1 MKNQMKMIAY
11 AVEPEELPVFEK
23 YYQNYNIDLKLLI
36 EKPTLKNT
44 ALANGYDCINVL
56 SDTYITDE
64 MWNAFHRCGVRIAV
78 TRCIGM
84 EHMNK
89 AYAERLGIKIFNIS
103 YSPASV
109 ADYAIMMMLML
120 LRNIKPIMQR
130 YLGQDYTMSGI
141 RGRELPNM
149 TVGVIGAGN
158 IGQTVIKHLSGFG
171 CRILYWT
178 RHPKKELEKF
188 AQYCDLQALLAQSD
202 IISLHIA
209 SNNETYH
216 FMNSDKINAMKE
228 GALLINTARGSIIDS
243 IALIKA
249 LESGHIAGAGLDVI
263 DGDRNIYYRDHKNQM
278 IIHHEMAILNSMPNV
293 LMLPH
298 AAYFTDQALEDM
310 VHNSLVVTSQYF
322 KTMKEQP

>member
-1 MKNQMKMIAY
+1 MKSQMKMIAY
-11 AVEPEELPVFEK
+11 AVEPEEIPIFEK
-23 YYQNYNIDLKLLI
+23 YCRDYNIALKLLK
-36 EKPTLKNT
+36 EKPNPTNI

-64 MWNAFHRCGVRIAV
+64 MWDAFQACGVRIAV

-89 AYAERLGIKIFNIS
+89 AYADKLGIKIFNIT

-120 LRNIKPIMQR
+120 LRNVKPILQR

-141 RGRELPNM
+141 RGRELLNM
-149 TVGVIGAGN
+149 TVGVIGAGH

-171 CRILYWT
+171 CRVLYWN
-178 RHPKKELEKF
+178 RHPREELEGL
-188 AQYCDLQALLAQSD
+188 AAYCELDSLLAQSD
-202 IISLHIA
+202 IVSLHIA

-216 FMNSDKINAMKE
+216 FMDSDRINSMKP
-228 GALLINTARGSIIDS
+228 GAILINTARGPLVDS
-243 IALIKA
+243 AALIDA
-249 LESGHIAGAGLDVI
+249 LESGHMAGAGLDVI
-263 DGDRNIYYRDHKNQM
+263 DGDRNIYYRDYKNQM
-278 IIHHEMAILNSMPNV
+278 IVHHEMAILNAMPNV

-310 VHNSLVVTSQYF
+310 VHNSLIVTSRCF
-322 KTMKEQP
+322 ETMDVQD

>member
-23 YYQNYNIDLKLLI
+23 YYQNYNIDLKLLS

-44 ALANGYDCINVL
+44 ALASGYDCINVL

-64 MWNAFHRCGVRIAV
+64 MWNAFHKCGVRIAV

-171 CRILYWT
+171 CRILYWN

-263 DGDRNIYYRDHKNQM
+263 DGDWNIYYRDHKNQM

>member
-1 MKNQMKMIAY
+1 MKKQMKMIAY
-11 AVEPEELPVFEK
+11 AVEPEEIPIFEK
-23 YYQNYNIDLKLLI
+23 YYRDYNIDLKLLS
-36 EKPTLKNT
+36 EKPDSTNI

-64 MWNAFHRCGVRIAV
+64 MWDGFHACGVRIAV

-89 AYAERLGIKIFNIS
+89 AYADKLGIKIFNIS

-120 LRNIKPIMQR
+120 LRNVKPIMQR

-149 TVGVIGAGN
+149 TVGVIGAGH

-171 CRILYWT
+171 CPILYWN
-178 RHPKKELEKF
+178 RRPKKELDGL
-188 AQYCDLQALLAQSD
+188 ATYCELDDLLSQSD
-202 IISLHIA
+202 IVSLHIA

-216 FMNSDKINAMKE
+216 FMDSDRINSMKP
-228 GALLINTARGSIIDS
+228 GAILINTARGPIVDS
-243 IALIKA
+243 AALIDA
-249 LESGHIAGAGLDVI
+249 LESKQLAGAGLDVI
-263 DGDRNIYYRDHKNQM
+263 DGDRNIYYRDHKNEL
-278 IIHHEMAILNSMPNV
+278 IVHHEMAILNSMPNV

-310 VHNSLVVTSQYF
+310 VHNSLIVTSRYF
-322 KTMKEQP
+322 DDMEEQD

>member
-1 MKNQMKMIAY
+1 MKKQMKMIAY
-11 AVEPEELPVFEK
+11 AVEPEEIPIFEK
-23 YYQNYNIDLKLLI
+23 YYRDYNIDLKLLS
-36 EKPTLKNT
+36 EKPDSTNI

-64 MWNAFHRCGVRIAV
+64 MWDGFHACGVRIAV

-89 AYAERLGIKIFNIS
+89 AYADKLGIKIFNIS

-109 ADYAIMMMLML
+109 TDYAIMMMLML
-120 LRNIKPIMQR
+120 LRNVKPIMQR

-149 TVGVIGAGN
+149 TVGVIGAGH

-171 CRILYWT
+171 CRVLYWN
-178 RHPKKELEKF
+178 RHPKEELDGL
-188 AQYCDLQALLAQSD
+188 ATYCELDDLLSQSD
-202 IISLHIA
+202 IVSLHIA

-216 FMNSDKINAMKE
+216 FMDSGRIASMKP
-228 GALLINTARGSIIDS
+228 GAILINTARGPIVDS
-243 IALIKA
+243 AALIDA
-249 LESGHIAGAGLDVI
+249 LESGHLSGAGLDVI
-263 DGDRNIYYRDHKNQM
+263 DGDRNIYYRDHKNEL
-278 IIHHEMAILNSMPNV
+278 IVHHEMAILNAMPNV

-310 VHNSLVVTSQYF
+310 VHNSLIVTSRYF
-322 KTMKEQP
+322 DDIEEQD

>member
-23 YYQNYNIDLKLLI
+23 YYQNYNIDLKLLS
-36 EKPTLKNT
+36 EKPILENT

-64 MWNAFHRCGVRIAV
+64 MWNAFHRYGVRIAV

-89 AYAERLGIKIFNIS
+89 AYAERLGIKVFNIS

-141 RGRELPNM
+141 WGRELPNM
-149 TVGVIGAGN
+149 TVGIIGAGN

-171 CRILYWT
+171 CRILYWN

-216 FMNSDKINAMKE
+216 FMNSDKINSMKE

-263 DGDRNIYYRDHKNQM
+263 DGDRNIYYRDHKNQI

-310 VHNSLVVTSQYF
+310 VHNSLIVTSQYF